1 MSEPQNNKPSYNM
14 RKGPA
19 YEHGNA
25 NPRPGGGTAY
35 YSWDTRRTPPGT
47 CRTTDEIIIFYV
59 SILQSITNYP
69 ALLDDTLLME
79 IQEQLEGAKSRLAC
93 IYDRSNNASPTMH
106 AELKRQKLFIGA
118 DRYFEILGI
127 ANSIMMIT
135 FTLRRSCVQMKKL
148 VIEGGHNLD
157 AEEDRLLN
165 RVMHARMEI
174 RALQT
179 RLLLLELQGN
189 N

>member
-118 DRYFEILGI
+118 DR
-127 ANSIMMIT
+127 
-135 FTLRRSCVQMKKL
+135 SCVQMKKL